1 MSDFEHDASFEQAAD
16 AAGLDLDRYEAC
28 YQQLF
33 SEALA
38 DGVITAEERER
49 LERAAE
55 TMGLDVTRLGA
66 LENALE
72 NAYTVHH
79 GVKPLHTV
87 GMFKALE
94 SIMPATAVDVDVDLT
109 TAEPPAPAEGVP
121 DELSML
127 RTRVRFLE
135 ERVKE
140 LEVELE
146 ETRAHVAV
154 EVDFSDLDAPIAS
167 SQLEEPAA
175 LHRRL
180 RHDPRDVA
188 TLHALVQ
195 AHAGDADR
203 QWCAAQ
209 ALVYLGEANEFER
222 DLYAQH
228 KSDTLI
234 SPKAA
239 IDATA
244 WKRLLHHPDD
254 EALTSDILSVLAS
267 AVLLAHSSALKAK
280 GQLPELPPERRV
292 DLEATTLAAA
302 RCFGWAA
309 QTLGTA
315 VPPIFTSP
323 DSDSV
328 AQMWPSVPP
337 GVLLGKRALSGRT
350 PVQLAF
356 LAGHHLAY
364 YRRERFIRKVVPS
377 IMDLEDL
384 FLAALLIGNK
394 ALPINAEV
402 RQRVAPITGAIE
414 PLLEAGEI
422 DKLRAAYKRFVEHGG
437 RTNLQRWAQA
447 ADMTAVRAGF
457 ALCGDLTVAEEML
470 EVSGSTQVNALMD
483 DLLVFATGDRYSK
496 LRAHMGI
503 GVRG

>member
-1 MSDFEHDASFEQAAD
+1 MGEFEHDASFEQVAD
-16 AAGLDLDRYEAC
+16 AAGLELDRYEAC

-33 SEALA
+33 SEALE
-38 DGVITAEERER
+38 DGVITAEERGR
-49 LERAAE
+49 LTRAAE
-55 TMGLDVTRLGA
+55 TMGLDGTRLDA

-72 NAYTVHH
+72 SAYSVHH

-94 SIMPATAVDVDVDLT
+94 SIMPNTTVDVEMDAQP
-109 TAEPPAPAEGVP
+109 AEPPSPSEGVP

-135 ERVKE
+135 ERTKS
-140 LEVELE
+140 LEAELE
-146 ETRAHVAV
+146 EARAHIAV

-188 TLHALVQ
+188 TLHGLVL
-195 AHAGDADR
+195 AHAGDTDR

-209 ALVYLGEANEFER
+209 ALVYLGEANQFEQ
-222 DLYAQH
+222 DLYAQYR
-228 KSDTLI
+228 SDTLI
-234 SPKAA
+234 APKAA
-239 IDATA
+239 VDANA

-254 EALTSDILSVLAS
+254 ETLTSDILGVLAS

-280 GQLPELPPERRV
+280 GQLPELPAERRL
-292 DLEATTLAAA
+292 DLATTTIAAA

-309 QTLGTA
+309 QTLGMQ
-315 VPPIFTSP
+315 VPALYAAP
-323 DSDSV
+323 DSDAV

-337 GVLLGKRALSGRT
+337 GVLLGKRALSGRS
-350 PVQLAF
+350 PVELAF
-356 LAGHHLAY
+356 LAGHHVAY
-364 YRRERFIRKVVPS
+364 YRRERFIRKVVPD

-384 FLAALLIGNK
+384 FLSALLIGNK

-402 RQRVAPITGAIE
+402 RARVEPITAAIE
-414 PLLEAGEI
+414 PLLEATEI
-422 DKLRAAYKRFVEHGG
+422 DRLRSAYKRFVEHGG
-437 RTNLQRWAQA
+437 RTNLQRWATA

-457 ALCGDLTVAEEML
+457 ALCGELSVAEKML
-470 EVSGSTQVNALMD
+470 ELEGSTQVKAIMN
-483 DLLVFATGDRYSK
+483 DLLIFATGERYSK

-503 GVRG
+503 RIGS